1 MKKIDALLENYEKS
15 KLEKVSVIHANE
27 NGPTVVA
34 FVYVDKEKTDADKL
48 EEAFMLTNNIDCGWW
63 ENASVEKMFDGNAC
77 RKVFNRSLRDKN
89 LNSMY
94 KIWPLVQA
102 TIFKEKWS
110 KL

>member
-1 MKKIDALLENYEKS
+1 MTKIDALLENYEKS

-63 ENASVEKMFDGNAC
+63 ENTEVTAMFPEKTCSSTSSGDFVLIGNTKYKC
-77 RKVFNRSLRDKN
+77 VRVGWEKV
-89 LNSMY
+89 
-94 KIWPLVQA
+94 
-102 TIFKEKWS
+102 
-110 KL
+110 